1 MIEVEIKLSIADAE
15 TVEMKL
21 QNLGFQKENLMRE
34 SDVYLNSTDFNLR
47 EKDRALRI
55 RNCENLST
63 GETQTVLTYKGPKM
77 DHISMTRQELETEVA
92 DANVCQEILMGIG
105 YTQIYP
111 VCKLRQYYQKEEVTA
126 CVDRV
131 ERLGDFL
138 ELEILTDNENGR
150 EKALKQLNE
159 MLEKLGYRMED
170 TIYSSY
176 LSMLQA
182 NEGRC

>member
-1 MIEVEIKLSIADAE
+1 MIEVEIKLPIADAE

-21 QNLGFQKENLMRE
+21 QKLGFQKENLMRE
-34 SDVYLNSTDFNLR
+34 SDIYLNSMDYDLR
-47 EKDRALRI
+47 EKDMALRI

-63 GETQTVLTYKGPKM
+63 GETQAVLTYKGPKL

-92 DANVCQEILMGIG
+92 DANVCQEILKGIG

-111 VCKLRQYYQKEEVTA
+111 VCKLRQYYQKEKITA

-138 ELEILTDNENGR
+138 ELEILTNNENGR

-159 MLEKLGYRMED
+159 VLEKLGYRMED
-170 TIYSSY
+170 TICSSY
-176 LSMLQA
+176 LSMLQQ